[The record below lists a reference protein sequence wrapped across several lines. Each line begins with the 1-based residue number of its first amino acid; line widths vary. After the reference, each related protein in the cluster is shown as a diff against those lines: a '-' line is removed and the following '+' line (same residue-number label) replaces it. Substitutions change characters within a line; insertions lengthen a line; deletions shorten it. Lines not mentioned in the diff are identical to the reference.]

1 MGGSNTPHLLNG
13 GIYMTII
20 EAINYIDTVKPNN
33 YSQNDKILW
42 LSRLDGKVKEEIIDT
57 HESEMT
63 VNFSGYDEN
72 TPIITELLVT
82 YPYDELYPMWL
93 EAQIDYANSEYTKY
107 NNSMSMFNTAYSN
120 YERYYNRTHMPK
132 GTELKFF

>member
-1 MGGSNTPHLLNG
+1 
-13 GIYMTII
+13 MTII

>member
-1 MGGSNTPHLLNG
+1 
-13 GIYMTII
+13 MTIK

-57 HESEMT
+57 HDSDLT

-132 GTELKFF
+132 GKEFKFF